1 MEYRTLG
8 PSGLQVSA
16 ICFGTWAI
24 GGRGWGEVD
33 EAEGR
38 AALRRAVDLGIN
50 FFDTADIY
58 GHGHSEEVLGPQL
71 RGVRDRVLIAT
82 KGGRRWDDGGNYRT
96 DAGAAWLRRA
106 IDDSLLRLGLDYVD
120 LYQLHWPDP
129 KVPVEE
135 SVGAADE
142 IRRMGKARYIGV
154 SNYGVEEL
162 KRALAVAPIVSNQ
175 IPLNMLCRENEVEL
189 LPFCAQ
195 QGVGVM
201 AYGSLAQGLLTGKF
215 SADHS
220 FAPGDVRA
228 QSALYRD
235 EAFARNLVAV
245 DALRPIAARLGRSVA
260 QVAIN
265 WVLSHAEV
273 TCAICGAKR
282 PAQVE
287 ENVGGAGWA
296 LSAADLAEIAAI
308 LPASYQSPR
317 PLS

>member
-16 ICFGTWAI
+16 VCFGAWAI

-58 GHGHSEEVLGPQL
+58 GHGHSEEVLGREL
-71 RGVRDRVLIAT
+71 RDVRDRVLITT
-82 KGGRRWDDGGNYRT
+82 KGGRRWNDGGNYRT
-96 DAGAAWLRRA
+96 DASAAWLHRA
-106 IDDSLLRLGLDYVD
+106 IDDSLHRLGLDYVD
-120 LYQLHWPDP
+120 LYQLHWPDSH
-129 KVPVEE
+129 VPIEE

-142 IRRMGKARYIGV
+142 IRTMGKARYIGV

-175 IPLNMLCRENEVEL
+175 IPLNMLYRENEADL

-220 FAPGDVRA
+220 FAPGDVRS

-235 EAFARNLVAV
+235 DAFARNLAAV

-265 WVLSHAEV
+265 WVLSHPEV

-308 LPASYQSPR
+308 LPESYRSPR